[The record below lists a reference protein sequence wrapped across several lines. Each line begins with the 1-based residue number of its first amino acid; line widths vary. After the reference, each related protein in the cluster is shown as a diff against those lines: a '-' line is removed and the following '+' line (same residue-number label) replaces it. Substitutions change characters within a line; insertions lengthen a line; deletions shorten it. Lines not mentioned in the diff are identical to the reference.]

1 MLFRD
6 VLHEQLDEFNGWD
19 RLFNISV
26 VFMTV
31 VMERDSIFFFVIRVN
46 TACCNDR
53 TAKIAADVFGNCFGV
68 SQGRFGIDIEAAF
81 RDQAMDMGI
90 PFKRSAEGVE
100 DADKSRSE
108 ILRLIDLSK
117 HEKNDRLN
125 SAEQALFTEKTQNY
139 AIFFTNRVYFILRN
153 KEKLSMTES

>member
-1 MLFRD
+1 MSGINTVITDHLIMLFRD

-68 SQGRFGIDIEAAF
+68 SQGRFGIDIEAVF
-81 RDQAMDMGI
+81 MILVDFGFDF
-90 PFKRSAEGVE
+90 PE
-100 DADKSRSE
+100 SRSDTGFKFVKE
-108 ILRLIDLSK
+108 CSP
-117 HEKNDRLN
+117 E
-125 SAEQALFTEKTQNY
+125 SETEKSK
-139 AIFFTNRVYFILRN
+139 IKV
-153 KEKLSMTES
+153 